1 MRTSVASPTGHV
13 EASASADYRAGLL
26 AGLLAGTA
34 IAPIMMAMTT
44 FLMDLGPWA
53 GPKMAWSLVEG
64 KEIIRPGFEVVPI
77 LGGTAV
83 SLAMSGAFGLAFA
96 WLFSVARLG
105 YAFLGAL
112 YGFGL
117 YLVNIV
123 VVPKVF
129 PGWAGH
135 MFPPDVTTHAWSA
148 GEHVFFGVVLGLAYK
163 AWRRD

>member
-1 MRTSVASPTGHV
+1 MRTYVASPSEQV
-13 EASASADYRAGLL
+13 EPAVGADYRAALL
-26 AGLLAGTA
+26 AGLLAGVA
-34 IAPIMMAMTT
+34 IAPIIMAMTT
-44 FLMDLGPWA
+44 FAMGLGPWA

-64 KEIIRPGFEVVPI
+64 REVIRPGFELVPI

-83 SLAMSGAFGLAFA
+83 SLAMSGACGLAFA

-123 VVPKVF
+123 AIPKAF
-129 PGWAGH
+129 SGWAGH
-135 MFPPDVTTHAWSA
+135 MFPPDVTTHAWSL
-148 GEHVFFGVVLGLAYK
+148 GQHVAFGLVLGLAYK
-163 AWRRD
+163 AWRRE